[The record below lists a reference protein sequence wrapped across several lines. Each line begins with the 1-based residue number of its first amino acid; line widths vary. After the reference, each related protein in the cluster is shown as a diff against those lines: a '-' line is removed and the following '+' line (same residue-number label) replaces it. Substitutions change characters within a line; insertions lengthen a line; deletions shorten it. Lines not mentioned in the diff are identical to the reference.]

1 MQNFQMHKPTFPSH
15 EVARGVCQSS
25 GRVNFSDEA
34 HTVGN
39 GGSWYL
45 DINSSF
51 VRIHQ
56 WYKPFK
62 SKIGLTYLHA
72 LETEAE
78 ESEDVSRKEQKIAF
92 SKVHKCSKPMSSELQ
107 HCKYQL

>member
-15 EVARGVCQSS
+15 EVARGVCQSG

-78 ESEDVSRKEQKIAF
+78 ENEDVSRKEQKNSF
-92 SKVHKCSKPMSSELQ
+92 LQSS
-107 HCKYQL
+107 